1 MNNEKR
7 KCFVL
12 VVFFVLLQIQ
22 RKILTETNGFIVFLI
37 MVLRKYVFCP
47 RGDLNERRR
56 QSYREEERRGRTI
69 TMKIYKRSRS
79 LV

>member
-1 MNNEKR
+1 MKSAI
-7 KCFVL
+7 VL
-12 VVFFVLLQIQ
+12 LWLFFVLLQIQ
-22 RKILTETNGFIVFLI
+22 RKILTETNGIIVFLI

-56 QSYREEERRGRTI
+56 QSYRGRGEEGRTI

>member
-7 KCFVL
+7 NCFV
-12 VVFFVLLQIQ
+12 VVVFVLLQIQ
-22 RKILTETNGFIVFLI
+22 CKILTETNGIIVFLI

-56 QSYREEERRGRTI
+56 QSYREEERREEL
-69 TMKIYKRSRS
+69 SQ
-79 LV
+79 